1 MRQILYDK
9 YKYYEREGETVESYF
24 WLILFI
30 VFLIFEVITLG
41 LATIWFAGGAFISF
55 WMSIPFAREVCQK
68 CLVPASSAEI
78 RGF

>member
-1 MRQILYDK
+1 M
-9 YKYYEREGETVESYF
+9 ESYF

-55 WMSIPFAREVCQK
+55 WMSVAGTALYATAAGIEV
-68 CLVPASSAEI
+68 SE
-78 RGF
+78 

>member
-30 VFLIFEVITLG
+30 VFMIFEVITLG

-55 WMSIPFAREVCQK
+55 
-68 CLVPASSAEI
+68 
-78 RGF
+78 